1 MLWLILGFVIGAGA
15 LWLASW
21 ARAKNV
27 KVSWL
32 AWLLLAIAVVSAL
45 SGIQNYVEL
54 MAEYEPQA
62 AVMMIPMYGVQVLV
76 PAALAVLLVWRGQKR
91 VKA

>member
-1 MLWLILGFVIGAGA
+1 MLWLILGVVIGVGA

-27 KVSWL
+27 KINWL
-32 AWLLLAIAVVSAL
+32 AWVLIAIAVISAL
-45 SGIQNYVEL
+45 SGIQNFVEL
-54 MAEYEPQA
+54 MGEYEERA
-62 AVMMIPMYGVQVLV
+62 AWMMIPMYGLQAVV
-76 PAALAVLLVWRGQKR
+76 PAALAALLVWRGQKK